1 MNVYIP
7 KVGHKVE
14 VSHPNASR
22 GSAPKLGKVVG
33 INETP
38 RGPWVEV
45 DLGDRKNPLLKAFR
59 PAHLVRM
66 G

>member
-14 VSHPNASR
+14 VNHPNAGFR
-22 GSAPKLGKVVG
+22 APPVGKVAA

-45 DLGDRKNPLLKAFR
+45 NLGDKKNPLLKRFR

-66 G
+66 R